1 MPALDRIALEA
12 ACRRVSQGTISIADT
27 PENLDDIVTTQEIEE
42 LIEGYMHFATAM
54 AESVELN
61 GGDPNLIIRLVDY
74 MAYRVAI
81 PAFGQDVL
89 WFRNC
94 LGVLAELAS
103 PGMWGMPPA
112 YYPALDDFAQGIA
125 VSRSMRKT

>member
-1 MPALDRIALEA
+1 MPALDRTALAA
-12 ACRRVSQGTISIADT
+12 ACRRVSEGTIAIADA

-42 LIEGYMHFATAM
+42 LIEGYVHFATAF

-61 GGDPNLIIRLVDY
+61 GGDPNLIVRLVDY
-74 MAYRVAI
+74 MAYRIAI

-89 WFRNC
+89 WFRNT
-94 LGVLAELAS
+94 LGALAELAC

-112 YYPALDDFAQGIA
+112 YYPALDDLVRGIA
-125 VSRSMRKT
+125 ISQSTRRR